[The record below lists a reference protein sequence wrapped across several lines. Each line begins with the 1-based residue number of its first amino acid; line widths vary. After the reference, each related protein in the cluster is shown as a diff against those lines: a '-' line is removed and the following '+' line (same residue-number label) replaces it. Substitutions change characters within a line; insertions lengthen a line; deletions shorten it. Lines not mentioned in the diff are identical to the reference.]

1 MDEFWSETFCATERK
16 GSDAMKMQ
24 ISLAQK
30 GSSFSPIN
38 HLPLGFLAV
47 CTLAY
52 NPIRKCVAFFAVS
65 AFIFLLVK
73 EFVLFPTLRD
83 DSPPPFPIKTIPK
96 MLGTLVTSKGKQQK
110 QSPSNRGD

>member
-1 MDEFWSETFCATERK
+1 MNFGRKLSLPLKEK
-16 GSDAMKMQ
+16 GSDDAMKMQ
-24 ISLAQK
+24 ISSAQK

-83 DSPPPFPIKTIPK
+83 DSPPPFQSKPFL
-96 MLGTLVTSKGKQQK
+96 LGTLVTSKEQEQK